1 MTDNTPSAEQQQQRS
16 WIANA
21 GAWTTAV
28 REGQIASRRLGTDA
42 AIIEACAVTPGTTV
56 LDVGCGEGW
65 LARALDARGAVVTG
79 VDGSAPLIDAARA
92 LGGAQFHVAD
102 YQLLATSAR
111 HAGPFDLIVCNFAL
125 LDEVLTPLL
134 VGLRDR
140 LALHGRVV
148 VQTVHPF
155 AAAGEPGY
163 VDGWREERF
172 VGFGDGFESAM
183 PWYYRTFAA
192 WHRAFADAGLVV
204 RRLEEPRRADGTV
217 LSLIMQL
224 TRG

>member
-1 MTDNTPSAEQQQQRS
+1 MTERPRAEQQQQS

-21 GAWTTAV
+21 AAWTAAV

-42 AIIEACAVTPGTTV
+42 AIVEACAVTPGMRV

-65 LARALDARGAVVTG
+65 LARALADRGAVVTG

-92 LGGAQFHVAD
+92 LGGAQFQVAD
-102 YQLLATSAR
+102 YQTLASSAR
-111 HAGPFDLIVCNFAL
+111 HAGPFDVVVCNFAL
-125 LDEVLTPLL
+125 LDEILTPLL

-140 LALHGRVV
+140 LAMHGRLV

-155 AAAGEPGY
+155 TAAGEPGY

-172 VGFGDGFESAM
+172 VGFGDGFASVM
-183 PWYYRTFAA
+183 PWYYRTFAS
-192 WHRAFADAGLVV
+192 WHRAFADAGLVI
-204 RRLEEPRRADGTV
+204 RRLDEPRRTDGTV